1 MTIRTR
7 RLLDLYTDY
16 FLISFG
22 QATATGLAALLPQV
36 VSHDQV
42 TRFLSNNEFDGKD
55 LWKVV
60 KPHVHEMQSEDG
72 CLIFDDTIE
81 EKPYTDSNEL
91 IGTYFDHV
99 TNRYVKGVN
108 ILTGLYYSRDIA
120 LLVDFELI
128 QKTKWVTDPKTGK
141 ESFQS
146 EETKN
151 AIMRRMIEGF
161 IRKQVPFRY
170 VLADIWFACV
180 ENMVFIK
187 QKKRKD
193 FVFPLKSNRRIA
205 LSEVDRQNKHFVS
218 VSDSPIPTA
227 CKGGTAIS
235 SCRRIYL
242 DKVPFPLLLIASVVT
257 DHEGNSSV
265 LYLVT
270 SDLTLDAS
278 AMLAVYK
285 KRWKI
290 EEFHKSLKSNAAFAK
305 SPTKRVRTQSNHFF
319 ASLVAFTKMEVLRV
333 TTHLNHFAMKAK
345 LCQAALAAAFER
357 LTEMKKG
364 GELSYITS

>member
-1 MTIRTR
+1 MTDRTR

-16 FLISFG
+16 LLISFG

-42 TRFLSNNEFDGKD
+42 TRFLSNNEFDSKD

-60 KPHVHEMQSEDG
+60 KPHVRKMQSEDG

-108 ILTGLYYSRDIA
+108 MLTGLYYSQDIA
-120 LLVDFELI
+120 LPVDFELI

-151 AIMRRMIEGF
+151 AIMRKLLKQLCAMRRMTEDF

-170 VLADIWFACV
+170 VLADVWFACV

-187 QKKRKD
+187 QKKHKD

-205 LSEVDRQNKHFVS
+205 LSEIDRQNKRFVS
-218 VSDSPIPTA
+218 VSELPLPTA

-235 SCRRIYL
+235 SCQRIYL
-242 DKVPFPLLLIASVVT
+242 DKVPFPLLLVASVVT
-257 DHEGNSSV
+257 DHEGKPSV

-278 AMLAVYK
+278 AIRVNGSAISPLAVYK

-290 EEFHKSLKSNAAFAK
+290 ENTF
-305 SPTKRVRTQSNHFF
+305 RVFC
-319 ASLVAFTKMEVLRV
+319 ED
-333 TTHLNHFAMKAK
+333 
-345 LCQAALAAAFER
+345 
-357 LTEMKKG
+357 
-364 GELSYITS
+364 